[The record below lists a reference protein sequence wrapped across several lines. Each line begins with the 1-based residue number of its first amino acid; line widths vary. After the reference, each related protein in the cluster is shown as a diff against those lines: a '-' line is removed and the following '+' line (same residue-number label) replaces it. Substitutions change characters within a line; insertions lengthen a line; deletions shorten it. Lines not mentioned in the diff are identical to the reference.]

1 MCLTAIKFDTIIVK
15 TTAKLSFLT
24 KFSTIAKQMSVSKP
38 IKIDLGWWVLNN
50 SAADGEISPTYCQT
64 IVW

>member
-38 IKIDLGWWVLNN
+38 IKIDLG
-50 SAADGEISPTYCQT
+50 
-64 IVW
+64 